1 MTCIPPN
8 SRFHELGVLC
18 HEHSQTH
25 KLPDLDISNSI
36 QTALED
42 KMERKTPKIRL
53 KKRKYSASS
62 FNPFFPGIRGDR
74 LIKDETLL
82 LEHLRGKIEEG
93 EENEVQF
100 CLPCDLKDEVHAK
113 PPTYKHIHSLRYDPK
128 NRPKKPPPHGE
139 SCQCVGRCGDDCM
152 NRMLMMECHGEGTIS
167 NCAAG
172 GSNDCGNRSLGKRQ
186 YTKCKPKREQGKGW
200 GLVARESVKTG
211 ELVQEYMGDVIDEAT
226 KESRL
231 KEWTKE
237 HPNDPNFYIMAL
249 PAGWYIDARH
259 EANLSRF
266 INHSCGPNCKLLTV
280 NVKGYMRV
288 GIYAIRDIA
297 AGEFLNYDYHF
308 DTKHGDK
315 FLCRCGAK
323 NCRGTMKGGQG
334 QVDDKKQ
341 LNLKE
346 ARVRLELDKKFLAE
360 ASIKQVVSQ
369 VGALVPAAEQP
380 TETVSA
386 GPQGRYKETAL
397 RNRMFL
403 WRNAT
408 RGADF
413 TYRLAAI
420 DARKQHAKAKVEAV
434 AQEPNPSLCKRRG
447 YKRVK

>member
-1 MTCIPPN
+1 
-8 SRFHELGVLC
+8 
-18 HEHSQTH
+18 
-25 KLPDLDISNSI
+25 
-36 QTALED
+36 
-42 KMERKTPKIRL
+42 MERKIPKIQT
-53 KKRKYSASS
+53 KKRKNSASC

-74 LIKDETLL
+74 LIKDETRL
-82 LEHLRGKIEEG
+82 LEFLREKSADD

-113 PPTYKHIHSLRYDPK
+113 PPTYKHIHSLRYDPE

-139 SCQCVGRCGDDCM
+139 SCQCAGRCGEDCM
-152 NRMLMMECHGEGTIS
+152 NRMLMMECHGEGKHS
-167 NCAAG
+167 NCAVG
-172 GSNDCGNRSLGKRQ
+172 GNDCGNRSLGKRQ

-200 GLVARESVKTG
+200 GLVAMGSVKKG

-231 KEWTKE
+231 EEWTKE

-266 INHSCGPNCKLLTV
+266 INHSCDPSCKLLTV

-288 GIYAIRDIA
+288 GIYATRDIA

-334 QVDDKKQ
+334 QGADDKKQ

-346 ARVRLELDKKFLAE
+346 ARARLELHKKFLDE
-360 ASIKQVVSQ
+360 VKSKQVVSQ

-386 GPQGRYKETAL
+386 GPQGRHRDAAL
-397 RNRMFL
+397 RNRIFL
-403 WRNAT
+403 CRNAT

-413 TYRLAAI
+413 TCRLAAI
-420 DARKQHAKAKVEAV
+420 NAHKQRAEAEAV
-434 AQEPNPSLCKRRG
+434 AQEPNPSL
-447 YKRVK
+447 

>member
-1 MTCIPPN
+1 VTCIPPN

-25 KLPDLDISNSI
+25 KLPDLDISSSI
-36 QTALED
+36 QNAIED
-42 KMERKTPKIRL
+42 KMDRKILKTRP
-53 KKRKYSASS
+53 KKRKYGASS

-82 LEHLRGKIEEG
+82 LEKLREKSDDAEES
-93 EENEVQF
+93 EVQF

-113 PPTYKHIHSLRYDPK
+113 PPTYKHIHSLRYDPD
-128 NRPKKPPPHGE
+128 NRPKKPLPHGE
-139 SCQCVGRCGDDCM
+139 SCQCAGRCGENCM
-152 NRMLMMECHGEGTIS
+152 NRILMMECHGEGKLS

-172 GSNDCGNRSLGKRQ
+172 GNDCGNRSLGKRQ

-200 GLVARESVKTG
+200 GLVAMGSVKTG

-226 KESRL
+226 KETRL

-288 GIYAIRDIA
+288 GIYATRDIA

-323 NCRGTMKGGQG
+323 NCRGTMKGGLG

-346 ARVRLELDKKFLAE
+346 AKARLELDKARLELAL
-360 ASIKQVVSQ
+360 SKQVVSQ
-369 VGALVPAAEQP
+369 VDALVPAAEQP

-386 GPQGRYKETAL
+386 GPQGRYRDTAL

-413 TYRLAAI
+413 TYRIAAI
-420 DARKQHAKAKVEAV
+420 DARKQHAKAEAV
-434 AQEPNPSLCKRRG
+434 AQEPISSP
-447 YKRVK
+447 VKDEGIDQ